1 LEFIETSQF
10 SRLREKYLD
19 DARFNLLQLYLMESP
34 DAGDVIPGS
43 GGVRKLR
50 WGTKGRGKQGGLRV
64 VYYWITRDD
73 QILFLTLYGKSEAK
87 DLSRDAI
94 RAMRQLIK
102 PLS

>member
-34 DAGDVIPGS
+34 DAGDVIQGS

-50 WGTKGRGKQGGLRV
+50 WGTKGQGKQGGLRV
-64 VYYWITRDD
+64 VYYWNYARRPDSVPD
-73 QILFLTLYGKSEAK
+73 PV
-87 DLSRDAI
+87 R
-94 RAMRQLIK
+94 
-102 PLS
+102 